1 MLVDMKSILV
11 EATKKGYGVV
21 APNVNDACTIKACF
35 DAALETR
42 SPMVIDAGG
51 KLDYDFIGNVVRF
64 YSNRYP
70 QIPVALNLD
79 HGANLDEVMV
89 AIRAGFTSVMIDNS
103 ALSFEEN
110 IASTA
115 EIVKVAHKV
124 GVSVEAEL
132 GHVGREGETTD
143 DMGVYTR
150 PEEAAKFVEQTGVD
164 CLAIA
169 IGTTHGH
176 YKGKPHLEIELLDE
190 IRKAVNVPLVLHG
203 GSSTGDENLKNA
215 IKHGI
220 SKINIGT
227 DLNDAGVS
235 SLETFMNEHELATT
249 RFYLAKA
256 TDATFDGWKEKLK
269 HYLIEFGEKDR
280 W

>member
-11 EATKKGYGVV
+11 EATKNGYGVV
-21 APNVNDACTIKACF
+21 APNVSDAYTIKACF

-51 KLDYDFIGNVVRF
+51 QLDYEFLANVVRF

-79 HGANLDEVMV
+79 HGRSMDQVMT

-103 ALSFEEN
+103 ALPFEEN
-110 IASTA
+110 VAKTA
-115 EIVKVAHKV
+115 EVVNIAHKV

-132 GHVGREGETTD
+132 GHVGREGENSAD
-143 DMGVYTR
+143 EGVYTI
-150 PEEAAKFVEQTGVD
+150 PEEAKKYVELTGVD
-164 CLAIA
+164 CLAIS

-176 YKGKPHLEIELLDE
+176 YKGEPHLEIELLDE
-190 IRKAVNVPLVLHG
+190 IRKSIDIPLVLHG

-227 DLNDAGVS
+227 DLNDAGVRA
-235 SLETFMNEHELATT
+235 LEKFMDEHELSTT
-249 RFYLAKA
+249 RFYLSKA
-256 TDATFDGWKEKLK
+256 TDATYEGWKEKLK
-269 HYLIEFGEKDR
+269 HYLVEFGEKDR

>member
-21 APNVNDACTIKACF
+21 APNVSDACTIKACF

-51 KLDYDFIGNVVRF
+51 QMDYEFIGNIVRL

-79 HGANLDEVMV
+79 HGKNLEQVMV

-103 ALSFEEN
+103 ALPFEEN
-110 IASTA
+110 VAATA
-115 EIVKVAHKV
+115 EIVKIAHKV

-132 GHVGREGETTD
+132 GHVGREGENAAD
-143 DMGVYTR
+143 VGVYTI
-150 PEEAAKFVEQTGVD
+150 PEEAVKFVEQTDVD
-164 CLAIA
+164 CLAVA

-176 YKGKPHLEIELLDE
+176 YKGEPHLEIELLDR
-190 IRKAVNVPLVLHG
+190 IRKAVDIPLVLHG

-227 DLNDAGVS
+227 DLNDAGVKALEKFMSENS
-235 SLETFMNEHELATT
+235 SSTT
-249 RFYLAKA
+249 RFYLSKA
-256 TDATFDGWKEKLK
+256 TDATFVGWKDKLK
-269 HYLIEFGEKDR
+269 HYLIEFGEENR